1 MRILDVENVRKV
13 YGGTGGRISVE
24 ALTNVNFSV
33 EKGEFIAIM
42 GESGSGKTTLLN
54 IIATLDKATE
64 GKILIGGKEIGK
76 LKDSQIASFR
86 RNKLGFVFQDFN
98 LLDSFTNRDNIYLPL
113 VLSGTGHKEMLRR
126 LTPISRNL
134 GIEEIV
140 DKYPYEVSGG
150 QKQRIAIAR
159 ALITNPGLVLADEPT
174 GALDSNASE
183 NIMRTFSEINKQGQ
197 TVLMVTHSLK
207 CASYASRVLFIKDGM
222 VYHEIFKG
230 ADDSQAFME
239 RISAAQSMLNRK
251 EL

>member
-86 RNKLGFVFQDFN
+86 KNKLGFV
-98 LLDSFTNRDNIYLPL
+98 SSRSEERR
-113 VLSGTGHKEMLRR
+113 VGKECR
-126 LTPISRNL
+126 SRWS
-134 GIEEIV
+134 
-140 DKYPYEVSGG
+140 PY
-150 QKQRIAIAR
+150 
-159 ALITNPGLVLADEPT
+159 
-174 GALDSNASE
+174 
-183 NIMRTFSEINKQGQ
+183 
-197 TVLMVTHSLK
+197 H
-207 CASYASRVLFIKDGM
+207 
-222 VYHEIFKG
+222 
-230 ADDSQAFME
+230 
-239 RISAAQSMLNRK
+239 
-251 EL
+251 